1 MRGRGAA
8 DLGKWRPLGRL
19 GGAVRIAVVGSGIA
33 GLACAHILGPHHE
46 IVLYE
51 ARNRLGGHS
60 NTIVVDDPALGS
72 TGIDTGFIVHNDRNY
87 PNLIR
92 LFAEL
97 GIETV
102 NSEMSFA
109 VHDPE
114 ADFHYRATN
123 LNTLFAQRRRL
134 IDPTM
139 WAMLVDII
147 RFHRSGR
154 RLLSAVDEGDDRWD
168 DLTIGELLDQGRYR
182 RKFIDRHLIPM
193 GAAVWSTPPKRFR
206 EFPAVG
212 LLRFLDNHGLL
223 SIGDRPQWKTVA
235 GGSRRYVSAI
245 EERFEGTIRRG
256 CPVEAVQPSSGGI
269 TVSAKGGSEEFD
281 QVILACHSD
290 QSLRLVADP
299 DPELSLLLAAVPY
312 QPNRATLHTDVG
324 ILSPE
329 PRSWAAWN
337 YRIESDSSA
346 STVTYDL
353 TRLMRLAT
361 DVRYLVTLNDADRIS
376 TGKIIEQID
385 YSHPVF
391 DHAASA
397 AQSRIR
403 DRNGSGGIWLCGAW
417 MGYGFHEDGM
427 RSAVDVC
434 RRLGVDW
441 GAP

>member
-1 MRGRGAA
+1 MRGRGAVS
-8 DLGKWRPLGRL
+8 LGLWRSRFRSDGPVRL
-19 GGAVRIAVVGSGIA
+19 AVVGSGIA

-46 IVLYE
+46 VVLYE

-60 NTIVVDDPALGS
+60 NTIVVDDPKLGP

-92 LFAEL
+92 LFEEL
-97 GIETV
+97 GVETV
-102 NSEMSFA
+102 DSEMSFA
-109 VHDPE
+109 VHDPK
-114 ADFHYRATN
+114 ADFYYRATN
-123 LNTLFAQRRRL
+123 LNTVFAQRRRL
-134 IDPTM
+134 VDPAM
-139 WAMLVDII
+139 WIMLADIV

-154 RLLSAVDEGDDRWD
+154 RILLEVDHGETRWD
-168 DLTIGELLDQGRYR
+168 DLTIGDLLDRGRYR
-182 RKFIDRHLIPM
+182 ADFVDRHLIPM
-193 GAAVWSTPPKRFR
+193 GAAVWSMPPGRFR
-206 EFPAVG
+206 DFPAIS

-235 GGSRRYVSAI
+235 GGSRHYVSAI
-245 EERFEGTIRRG
+245 ERRFSGSIRRG
-256 CPVEAVQPSSGGI
+256 RPVLAVTPTDGGVQI
-269 TVSAKGGSEEFD
+269 VHEGGHERFD

-290 QSLRLVADP
+290 QNLGMVAESF
-299 DPELSLLLAAVPY
+299 PELTELLGAIRY

-324 ILSPE
+324 VLPPQ

-337 YRIESDSSA
+337 YRIDPNASA

-361 DVRYLVTLNDADRIS
+361 DIRYLVTLNDPNRIQDDHV
-376 TGKIIEQID
+376 IHRID

-391 DHAASA
+391 DHAATA
-397 AQSRIR
+397 AQARIR
-403 DRNGSGGIWLCGAW
+403 DRNGTDGIWLCGAW

-434 RRLGVDW
+434 RGLGVDW
-441 GAP
+441 GPR

>member
-1 MRGRGAA
+1 MGRQPLRQPFRFGA
-8 DLGKWRPLGRL
+8 P
-19 GGAVRIAVVGSGIA
+19 VRIAVVGSGIA

-46 IVLYE
+46 VVLYE
-51 ARNRLGGHS
+51 AQDRLGGHS
-60 NTIVVDDPALGS
+60 NTVVVDDPELGP

-97 GIETV
+97 DIDV
-102 NSEMSFA
+102 VDSEMSFA

-114 ADFHYRATN
+114 ADVYYRATN

-134 IDPTM
+134 VDPAM
-139 WAMLVDII
+139 WRMLADIA

-154 RLLSAVDEGDDRWD
+154 RLLALVDDGETGWN
-168 DLTIGELLDQGRYR
+168 DLTIGEMLDRDRYHPE
-182 RKFIDRHLIPM
+182 FIDRHLIPM
-193 GAAVWSTPPKRFR
+193 GAAVWSTPPGRFR
-206 EFPAVG
+206 DFPAVN

-223 SIGDRPQWKTVA
+223 SVGNRPQWRTVA
-235 GGSRRYVSAI
+235 GGSRTYVAAI
-245 EERFEGTIRRG
+245 ERRFDGSIRRG
-256 CPVEAVQPSSGGI
+256 CPVRAVAPADGGV
-269 TVSAKGGSEEFD
+269 TVVTDGGDEMFD

-290 QSLRLVADP
+290 QSLPLVASSAP
-299 DPELSLLLAAVPY
+299 QLAGELAAVTY

-324 ILSPE
+324 ILPPHS
-329 PRSWAAWN
+329 RSWAAWN
-337 YRIESDSSA
+337 YRIEPDSAA

-361 DVRYLVTLNDADRIS
+361 DVRYLVTLNNPDRIDADRI
-376 TGKIIEQID
+376 IRQIE

-391 DHAASA
+391 DHAATA
-397 AQSRIR
+397 AQTRIR
-403 DRNGSGGIWLCGAW
+403 AGNGSAGIWLCGAW

-434 RRLGVDW
+434 RGLGVEW
-441 GAP
+441 GEP

>member
-1 MRGRGAA
+1 M
-8 DLGKWRPLGRL
+8 
-19 GGAVRIAVVGSGIA
+19 RIAVVGSGIA
-33 GLACAHILGPHHE
+33 GLACAHVLGPHHE

-51 ARNRLGGHS
+51 ASRRLGGHS
-60 NTIVVDDPALGS
+60 NTVMVDDPNLGP
-72 TGIDTGFIVHNDRNY
+72 TGVDTGFIVHNDRNY
-87 PNLIR
+87 PHLVR

-102 NSEMSFA
+102 DSEMSFA
-109 VHDPE
+109 VHDPD

-134 IDPTM
+134 LDPRM
-139 WAMLVDII
+139 WAMLADIL

-154 RLLSAVDEGDDRWD
+154 RLLAAADDGDSRWD
-168 DLTIGELLDQGRYR
+168 DVTIGELLDQGRYR
-182 RKFIDRHLIPM
+182 REFIDRHLIPM

-206 EFPAVG
+206 EFPVIS

-245 EERFEGTIRRG
+245 ERRFEGRIRRG
-256 CPVEAVQPSSGGI
+256 CPVTAVHPSADGI
-269 TVSAKGGSEEFD
+269 TVWSSDGGERFD
-281 QVILACHSD
+281 RAILACHSD
-290 QSLRLVADP
+290 QSLRLVAGS
-299 DPELSLLLAAVPY
+299 DPELAQLLAAIEY

-324 ILSPE
+324 VLSPD

-337 YRIESDSSA
+337 YRIEPDSSA

-353 TRLMRLAT
+353 TRLMRLST
-361 DVRYLVTLNDADRIS
+361 DVRYLVTLNDAGRIS
-376 TGKIIEQID
+376 TDRIIEEIE

-391 DHAASA
+391 DHSATA

-403 DRNGSGGIWLCGAW
+403 ARNGSGGIWMCGAW

-427 RSAVDVC
+427 RSAVEVC
-434 RRLGVDW
+434 RGLGVDW
-441 GAP
+441 RIS